1 MVDKFSSLVIL
12 ISRTIFLTM
21 ASMAVP
27 DEEKELFESELSFH
41 TAEEGGVE
49 SLGAKKIKI

>member
-1 MVDKFSSLVIL
+1 
-12 ISRTIFLTM
+12 M

-49 SLGAKKIKI
+49 SLGAKKIKIWLC